1 MGENSCE
8 VCLFPHSIDGKYRLY
23 HRKKRG
29 ECHDYTTPCAGTGKG
44 FETLTQV
51 VYFVFVDVVLFLP
64 KTFANVFFT
73 TFLAITE
80 GREHG
85 VSNRIPPV
93 SIPNRPPTMRY
104 FNWAGVRENITFEDT
119 FEDDGVVIGLDG
131 GGDD

>member
-29 ECHDYTTPCAGTGKG
+29 ECHDYTTPFAGTGKDSG
-44 FETLTQV
+44 TPVQV
-51 VYFVFVDVVLFLP
+51 LYAVFFVFFLP

-73 TFLAITE
+73 TCFAITE
-80 GREHG
+80 GRAEG
-85 VSNRIPPV
+85 V
-93 SIPNRPPTMRY
+93 SIPNRPPTIRY
-104 FNWAGVRENITFEDT
+104 FNWAGVRENITLGEVL
-119 FEDDGVVIGLDG
+119 DD